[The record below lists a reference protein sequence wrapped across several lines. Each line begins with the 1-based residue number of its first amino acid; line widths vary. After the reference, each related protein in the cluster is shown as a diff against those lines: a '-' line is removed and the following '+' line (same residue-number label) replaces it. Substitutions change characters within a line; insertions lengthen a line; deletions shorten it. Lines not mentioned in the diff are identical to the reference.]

1 MNELLNKD
9 IDIND
14 TGHGYWDISFHEKNM
29 KTLTGLKCLENGIII
44 AILTR
49 YNELKKLPSYENFG
63 CKAHQL
69 IKARKTNMNEFKL
82 RTYIKESVE
91 AMNRVASV
99 DDLIITSKNEG
110 YNVKIYCT
118 SINGNRVNAEVNL

>member
-29 KTLTGLKCLENGIII
+29 NILTGLKCLENGIII

-99 DDLIITSKNEG
+99 DDLIITSKTEG